1 MAGVT
6 EAPEVM
12 TVRDLAEYL
21 KLDPNTIYRKFRSG
35 EIPGV
40 KIGKA
45 VRFKRDVVDAW
56 LRRMSWRW
64 GAEKGT
70 ALRRSAERFAHEKG
84 IGEKDVE
91 DAVTSRRAG

>member
-1 MAGVT
+1 MAGAV
-6 EAPEVM
+6 EAAEIM
-12 TVRDLAEYL
+12 TVRELAEYL

-56 LRRMSWRW
+56 LRRMSWAW
-64 GAEKGT
+64 GPEKRAG
-70 ALRRSAERFAHEKG
+70 LRRWAEDFARQNG
-84 IGEKDVE
+84 IREEDVE
-91 DAVTSRRAG
+91 AAIARRRAG